1 MVFDGRV
8 FRWQAKCVPA
18 HGLQYILAEHPLV
31 AGNHIPNRIV
41 AHVPHVQLAAWVGEH
56 RQTVVLFP
64 AGNFADFEGGGFLP
78 VLLDDSF
85 YFTGVILVF
94 HRHSVL

>member
-1 MVFDGRV
+1 MVFDRCI
-8 FRWQAKCVPA
+8 FSRQAKRIPA

-31 AGNHIPNRIV
+31 AGNHIPDRIV
-41 AHVPHVQLAAWVGEH
+41 AHVAHVQLATWIGEH

-64 AGNFADFEGGGFLP
+64 AGNFADFKGGGFLP